1 MSSRLSLVVRSAS
14 STSTK
19 VSRKEE
25 LVARDWQI
33 GLIGVEFV
41 LNSDRSRIRF
51 DHDDTDECVYKR
63 DRVVSFALHSKDTEL
78 SALVRTRTWCAFLN
92 AMRVCSSW
100 SI

>member
-1 MSSRLSLVVRSAS
+1 M
-14 STSTK
+14 
-19 VSRKEE
+19 
-25 LVARDWQI
+25 I
-33 GLIGVEFV
+33 GKSELIGVEFD